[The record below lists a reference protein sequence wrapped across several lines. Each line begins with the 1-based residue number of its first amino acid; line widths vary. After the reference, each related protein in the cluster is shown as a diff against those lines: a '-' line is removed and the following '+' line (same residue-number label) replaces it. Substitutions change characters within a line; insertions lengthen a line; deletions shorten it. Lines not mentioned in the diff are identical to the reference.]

1 MYKNVFVFLFCV
13 AVTLLNALIGNCF
26 FVVLIGFSRH
36 AVTSVANIDTVILP
50 LRIPVPFILM
60 SCLYAV
66 SKFFKENVNGNGRGS
81 FASS

>member
-1 MYKNVFVFLFCV
+1 MYKNVFDFLFCV
-13 AVTLLNALIGNCF
+13 GSHLIECSYSQLF
-26 FVVLIGFSRH
+26 LCWLIGFSRH
-36 AVTSVANIDTVILP
+36 AVTSVANIGTVILP

-66 SKFFKENVNGNGRGS
+66 SRFFKENVNGNDRGS